1 MQNNLIVDLHKVTFQ
16 ADMLFKHTNYSVIH
30 LKC

>member
-1 MQNNLIVDLHKVTFQ
+1 MQNNLIVNLHKVTFQ